1 VSGRGVAR
9 PLVVLAL
16 VLALVPVGAATAAA
30 APGRGSSLLTLE
42 SHSLVIPPDGTIELR
57 VLIPAT
63 VPDGARIQ
71 TTVHARLSEPGRQVR
86 AVLDGADPGP
96 VLLSRRDTLASLER
110 APAPP
115 GSVSGAWSTRLRIPT
130 VTERAGSV
138 PGENA
143 RLAQAGSYP
152 VRLSLRT
159 ADTTDELTVFVVR
172 SPAAPAAEP
181 PVPVAMV
188 VPVSTPPTMRPDG
201 STVVPDTARSRL
213 AELDR
218 LLSRWPTAAMT
229 VAVSPELLD
238 GLRRTGRASD
248 ATLVESL
255 RSSLG
260 AREVLSRP
268 YVRLDPSTAAAEG
281 LDAAFSDALTRG
293 EDLLAAEIGARP
305 VRTTWV
311 AEDPITPSGFA
322 LLRSRGTRQV
332 VASGSLFVDEGD
344 DRLPGTVSVV
354 GAGSNVPVL
363 VADPG
368 LLDRLDPSRDSVLGA
383 HHLVAELLGR
393 WLDTAAGA
401 APTGAPVVLAFD
413 SRWTPD
419 PNGTDTLLRVLTDP
433 AVAPFLRLT
442 PLSEAARSV
451 PVAIGPDGL
460 AVTRTMASAVAREGF
475 AGLAERLA
483 ALQSFADAASSLR
496 TGSPV
501 DTEPL
506 RIAVSS
512 DLTATERDALLANV
526 QRESDGR
533 LAVIEEL
540 PRRTVT
546 LGGDTASIPITV
558 RSRVPYPVRV
568 RIRLESPRLSFPA
581 NDEVITVDGTWQGRV
596 PVVVR
601 ANGTTPVTIAL
612 LTPDGDVEV
621 GRGQLEVR
629 ALGLSGLGVLLSGG
643 AILVLA
649 AWWLQHN
656 RSRRR
661 RAGTLTP

>member
-1 VSGRGVAR
+1 MNRWLR
-9 PLVVLAL
+9 ELAL
-16 VLALVPVGAATAAA
+16 VVIALALVVAGAATASA

-42 SHSLVIPPDGTIELR
+42 SHSLVIPPDGTIEIR

-71 TTVHARLSEPGRQVR
+71 TTVHARLSEPGQQVR
-86 AVLDGADPGP
+86 AVLDGADAGP
-96 VLLSRRDTLASLER
+96 ILLSRRDTLASLER
-110 APAPP
+110 APAPNGSAP
-115 GSVSGAWSTRLRIPT
+115 GTWSTRLRIPT
-130 VTERAGSV
+130 VTERAASI

-152 VRLSLRT
+152 VRVSLRT
-159 ADTTDELTVFVVR
+159 ADAAEELTLFVVR
-172 SPAAPAAEP
+172 SPAGPSTEP

-213 AELDR
+213 GELNR
-218 LLSRWPTAAMT
+218 LLSRWPTAALTVT
-229 VAVSPELLD
+229 VAPELLD
-238 GLRRTGRASD
+238 GLRRTGRPAD
-248 ATLVESL
+248 GALVDSL

-281 LDAAFSDALTRG
+281 LAGAFTDGLTRG

-332 VASGSLFVDEGD
+332 VAAGSMFVDEGD
-344 DRLPGTVSVV
+344 DRLPGTVSVAADV
-354 GAGSNVPVL
+354 SNVPVI
-363 VADPG
+363 VVDPV
-368 LLDRLDPSRDSVLGA
+368 LLGRLDPSRDSVLGA
-383 HHLVAELLGR
+383 HHLAAELLAR
-393 WLDTAAGA
+393 WFDTSTGA
-401 APTGAPVVLAFD
+401 APAGAPVVLALD
-413 SRWTPD
+413 PRWIPD
-419 PNGTDTLLRVLTDP
+419 PAGTDTVLRILTDP
-433 AVAPFLRLT
+433 AVTPFLRLAA
-442 PLSEAARSV
+442 LSEAARSV
-451 PVAIGPDGL
+451 PAALGPDGL
-460 AVTRTMASAVAREGF
+460 AITRTMASAVVRNGF
-475 AGLAERLA
+475 AGLADRLA
-483 ALQSFADAASSLR
+483 TLQAYASAASSLR
-496 TGSPV
+496 TGGPV
-501 DTEPL
+501 DIEPL

-512 DLTATERDALLANV
+512 DLTTAERDALLANV

-533 LAVIEEL
+533 LEVIDDL

-546 LGGDTASIPITV
+546 LGGDTASIPLTV
-558 RSRVPYPVRV
+558 RSRVSYPVRV

-612 LTPDGDVEV
+612 LTPEGDVEV

-643 AILVLA
+643 AILVLV